1 MIYTFVHQIYFK
13 LFTIDDENENHTDN
27 KGHGHSHD
35 NIAVPTGAG
44 IQVIFAKD
52 DFFYGKTKVKEFLM
66 KNKNNKS

>member
-1 MIYTFVHQIYFK
+1 MNYTLVHQIYLK

-44 IQVIFAKD
+44 IQVKD
-52 DFFYGKTKVKEFLM
+52 KPNTFTDRQKVKEFF
-66 KNKNNKS
+66 